1 MAGAYYIALS
11 GMHARLEAL
20 DRLATDLANVSTI
33 GYKAGRTTNTQADR
47 DGFGVTLQ
55 AAIDVTNGPTHID
68 TRAGVIATTGRD
80 LDVAVDGPGLF
91 AIDTPAGTRYT
102 HDGRFV
108 RRADGVLATASGM
121 AVQGDDGKPLAV
133 GLDGVIQFEADG
145 TVRSAGAAVGRLKVT
160 EFNDPGAL
168 VREGP
173 DQFRSDDE
181 QPHPAAVPAVR
192 PGALEQSNVSVAER
206 LTELSNVSRNFT
218 TMERALSLLSNDI
231 DLRAITEL
239 GRR

>member
-1 MAGAYYIALS
+1 MAGSYYIALS

-20 DRLATDLANVSTI
+20 DRLATDLANVSTT
-33 GYKAGRTTNTQADR
+33 GYKAGRTTTTQADR
-47 DGFGVTLQ
+47 DGFGVSLQ

-68 TRAGVIATTGRD
+68 SRPGAITATGRD

-91 AIDTPAGTRYT
+91 AIDTPGGTRYT

-108 RRADGVLATASGM
+108 RRADGMLATAGGLTVQSDTGM
-121 AVQGDDGKPLAV
+121 PLAV
-133 GLDGVIQFEADG
+133 GLDGPVRVETDG
-145 TVRSAGAAVGRLKVT
+145 TVRSAGVAIGKLKVV
-160 EFNDPGAL
+160 EFNNPGVL

-181 QPHPAAVPAVR
+181 EPHPALVSAVR
-192 PGALEQSNVSVAER
+192 PGALEQSNVSVMER
-206 LTELSNVSRNFT
+206 LAELTNVSRNFG
-218 TMERALSLLSNDI
+218 TMERALSLLANDV